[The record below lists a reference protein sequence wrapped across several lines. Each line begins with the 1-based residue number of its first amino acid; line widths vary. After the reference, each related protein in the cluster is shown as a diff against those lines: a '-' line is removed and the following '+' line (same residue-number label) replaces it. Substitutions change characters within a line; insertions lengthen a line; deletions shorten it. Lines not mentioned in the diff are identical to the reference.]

1 MKKLVLIL
9 LISVFSTLNLVA
21 QESDTLQTNAC
32 TSQIDSLAIKVNQL
46 QHDYDLLYCHNT
58 LNKSDYELQILDLTI
73 QLKIESIRTSYI
85 VGGFDIDEYLAH
97 KEYYERLCVLFD
109 QYKRSIELDEKLI
122 SKKMESPN
130 FTWTNESGQISL
142 ILLQLNNT
150 QLHVANSLETY
161 KKAIDLY
168 KSRL

>member
-9 LISVFSTLNLVA
+9 LVSVFSTLNLVA
-21 QESDTLQTNAC
+21 QESDILQTNSC

-46 QHDYDLLYCHNT
+46 QHDYDLLYCHHT
-58 LNKSDYELQILDLTI
+58 LNKHDYTLQILDLTT

-85 VGGFDIDEYLAH
+85 VGGFDIDEYLAY
-97 KEYYERLCVLFD
+97 KEYYESLCVLFD

-130 FTWTNESGQISL
+130 FTWTERGQISL
-142 ILLQLNNT
+142 VLAQLNNT
-150 QLHVANSLETY
+150 QLRVANSLEAY
-161 KKAIDLY
+161 KKVIDLY